1 VSSGNSQDAWRD
13 VRISLGPDAE
23 VTGKLSFSDA
33 TRLEG
38 KLTGEVRGAD
48 LLVIGSRATVD
59 ASVQAE
65 RLVVLGN
72 VKGDVIGKASVEIR
86 AGGRLVGDVQTKSL
100 VIEEGGVLEGR
111 VAMSGLS
118 SAR

>member
-1 VSSGNSQDAWRD
+1 
-13 VRISLGPDAE
+13 
-23 VTGKLSFSDA
+23 
-33 TRLEG
+33 
-38 KLTGEVRGAD
+38 
-48 LLVIGSRATVD
+48 
-59 ASVQAE
+59 VQAE

-72 VKGDVIGKASVEIR
+72 VKGDVVGKASVEIR

-118 SAR
+118 AAR